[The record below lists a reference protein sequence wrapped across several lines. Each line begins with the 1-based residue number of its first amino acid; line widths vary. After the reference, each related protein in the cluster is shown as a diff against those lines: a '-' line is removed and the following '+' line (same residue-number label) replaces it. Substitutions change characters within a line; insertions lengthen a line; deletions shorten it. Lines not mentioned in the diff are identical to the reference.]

1 MKKNAQTP
9 SPQKP
14 FKAPVLIAK
23 EVRTAASGSCGLY
36 ACGELVKCYA
46 S

>member
-1 MKKNAQTP
+1 MKKNTQTP
-9 SPQKP
+9 SPKKP

-23 EVRTAASGSCGLY
+23 EVRAAASGSCGLY
-36 ACGELVKCYA
+36 NGCGELVKCY